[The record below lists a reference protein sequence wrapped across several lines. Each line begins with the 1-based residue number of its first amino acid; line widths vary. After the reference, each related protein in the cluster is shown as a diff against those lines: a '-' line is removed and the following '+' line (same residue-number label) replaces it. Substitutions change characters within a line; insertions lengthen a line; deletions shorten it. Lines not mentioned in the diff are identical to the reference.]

1 MKWITSKK
9 LQGEF
14 GLSWAD
20 AEQII
25 REQTHPF

>member
-9 LQGEF
+9 LQSEF
-14 GLSWAD
+14 GLSWTA